1 MARGA
6 AAVRFVTLYRKEPIK
21 SMNCTVNIAQDTYW
35 VGASDR
41 RLARFENL
49 FPLTR
54 GVAYNSYLIL
64 DEKTVLLDTADYAVG
79 RRFFENLATL
89 LNGRALDY
97 VVVHHMEPDHAATLS
112 QLLENHPETIVV
124 CNAKTLAMIGQF
136 FGMNLEGRTQLV
148 AEGGELC
155 TGAHTLRFMM
165 APMVH
170 WPEVMVSYDT
180 LTGALFSADAFG
192 SFGALEG
199 DLFTNK
205 ADFIQNWLPES
216 RRYYANIVGKY
227 GAPVQALLKKAAGLD
242 IRLVCPL
249 HGPLWKQDIDYL
261 VGLYDTWSR
270 YEPETRTVAVLYA
283 SMYGHTEAA
292 AVRMAELLTEK
303 GVSGVTVHDVS
314 GEDTSWLIAEVWRCS
329 HLVLASPTYNGGV
342 YPAMENLLADM
353 KALTAQNRTVG
364 LIENG
369 SWAPAS
375 GKAMRAALEGMKNM
389 KVLEPV
395 VTIKSAA
402 AAAQEQ
408 ALDELAGVLA
418 ADLAQG

>member
-1 MARGA
+1 MR
-6 AAVRFVTLYRKEPIK
+6 
-21 SMNCTVNIAQDTYW
+21 SMNCTVNIARDTW
-35 VGASDR
+35 WLGASDR

-64 DEKTVLLDTADYAVG
+64 DEKTVLLDTADWSVG
-79 RRFFENLATL
+79 RRFFENLAGL
-89 LNGRALDY
+89 LNGRGLDY
-97 VVVHHMEPDHAATLS
+97 VVVHHMEPDHAATLG
-112 QLLENHPETIVV
+112 QLLAAHPETTVV
-124 CNAKTLAMIGQF
+124 CNAKTLAMINQF
-136 FGMNLEGRTQLV
+136 FALPLEGRTQLV

-155 TGAHTLRFMM
+155 TGAHTLRFCM

-199 DLFTNK
+199 NIFTNK
-205 ADFIQNWLPES
+205 QDFAANWLPEA

-249 HGPLWKQDIDYL
+249 HGPLWKEDIDYL

-270 YEPETRTVAVLYA
+270 YQPEERTVSVLYA

-292 AVRMAELLTEK
+292 ALRLAQLLAER
-303 GVSGVTVHDVS
+303 GVEGVTVHDVS
-314 GEDTSWLIAEVWRCS
+314 GEDTSWLMAEVWRCS
-329 HLVLASPTYNGGV
+329 HLVLAAPTYNGGL
-342 YPAMENLLADM
+342 YPKMENLLADM
-353 KALTAQNRTVG
+353 KALAAQNRTVA

-369 SWAPAS
+369 SWAPAAA
-375 GKAMRAALEGMKNM
+375 KVMRGELESLKNVT
-389 KVLEPV
+389 VLEPV
-395 VTIKSAA
+395 VTIKSAVGP
-402 AAAQEQ
+402 AQEQ
-408 ALDELAGVLA
+408 ALADLADALA
-418 ADLAQG
+418 ADLAKG